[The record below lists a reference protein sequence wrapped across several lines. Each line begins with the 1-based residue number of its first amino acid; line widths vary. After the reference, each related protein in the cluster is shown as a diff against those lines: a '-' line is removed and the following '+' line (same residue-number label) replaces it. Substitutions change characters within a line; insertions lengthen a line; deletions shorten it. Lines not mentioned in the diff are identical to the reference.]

1 MHNLSPQFLQ
11 ELSIGTMLRISI
23 PEIAT
28 SDLGESHIYTFK
40 KINQRNTLTHL
51 RVDIAADSVGVYILS
66 ETTHRSLSQCGEV
79 LLIRFESLS
88 ASCPQ

>member
-40 KINQRNTLTHL
+40 KINQRNALTHL
-51 RVDIAADSVGVYILS
+51 RVDIAADNVGVYILS
-66 ETTHRSLSQCGEV
+66 ETTHRSLSAV
-79 LLIRFESLS
+79 RSFN
-88 ASCPQ
+88 

>member
-28 SDLGESHIYTFK
+28 SDLGESHIYILK
-40 KINQRNTLTHL
+40 KYINQRNTLTHL
-51 RVDIAADSVGVYILS
+51 RVDIAADCWRV
-66 ETTHRSLSQCGEV
+66 H
-79 LLIRFESLS
+79 FK
-88 ASCPQ
+88 

>member
-40 KINQRNTLTHL
+40 KNQ
-51 RVDIAADSVGVYILS
+51 SKK
-66 ETTHRSLSQCGEV
+66 RSHTFKS
-79 LLIRFESLS
+79 
-88 ASCPQ
+88 

>member
-40 KINQRNTLTHL
+40 KK
-51 RVDIAADSVGVYILS
+51 
-66 ETTHRSLSQCGEV
+66 
-79 LLIRFESLS
+79 
-88 ASCPQ
+88 